1 MERLQRGMMSE
12 ELEPATF
19 DENEGRAFAAKGPWK
34 WIFLAVVSL
43 ASVVGFYQWRD
54 RTRQAELQDQI
65 VQRYNGSIAP
75 TAARVNAFREKIEG
89 WIMAVG
95 SDVPET
101 RANPRLNLAGLHNAS
116 GVYLRIHAD
125 SITDDPMAIRDS
137 ALTMERDTIASCL
150 GLAPLSLRG
159 FYERVEF
166 LQPIWLEDAR
176 EADTVLRLRTFL
188 DELTNREE
196 RDMPLLVDMSQA
208 DYFLLTIQH
217 GENRRDNPV
226 DIYLWDL
233 HSDEVLL
240 QGRMQSRG
248 TLIPARIA
256 FGNAPPGRATPL
268 AQRSAVVDCSIASQI
283 REAAGRP
290 AIEVHSAMPEGPV
303 MERDDVEATG
313 DEVAVEGTL
322 EETQGEDLE
331 LQQD

>member
-1 MERLQRGMMSE
+1 MELLQRGVMG

-19 DENEGRAFAAKGPWK
+19 DENEERAFKAKGPWK
-34 WIFLAVVSL
+34 WIFLAVLSL
-43 ASVVGFYQWRD
+43 ACVVGFYQWRD
-54 RTRQAELQDQI
+54 RTRQAELKDQI
-65 VQRYNGSIAP
+65 VQHYNDSIAP
-75 TAARVNAFREKIEG
+75 TAARVNAFREKLEG

-95 SDVPET
+95 ADVPET

-125 SITDDPMAIRDS
+125 SISDDPMAIRDS
-137 ALTMERDTIASCL
+137 ALTMERDTIGSCL

-159 FYERVEF
+159 LYERVEF

-188 DELTNREE
+188 DELTNRQE
-196 RDMPLLVDMSQA
+196 RDMPLLADMAEA
-208 DYFLLTIQH
+208 DYFMLAIQH
-217 GENRRDNPV
+217 GENRREHPV

-256 FGNAPPGRATPL
+256 VGNAPAGRANPL
-268 AQRSAVVDCSIASQI
+268 PQRSAVADCSIASQI

-290 AIEVHSAMPEGPV
+290 AAEVRSAMPEGPV
-303 MERDDVEATG
+303 MEREDAEAPEDS
-313 DEVAVEGTL
+313 DEAAEDAL
-322 EETQGEDLE
+322 EASQGESLE
-331 LQQD
+331 VRPD